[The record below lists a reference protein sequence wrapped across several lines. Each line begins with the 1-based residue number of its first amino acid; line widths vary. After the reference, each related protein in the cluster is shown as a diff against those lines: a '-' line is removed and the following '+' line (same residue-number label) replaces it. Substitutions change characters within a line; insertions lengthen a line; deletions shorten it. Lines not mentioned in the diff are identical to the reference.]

1 MVNRHST
8 FPKGILIIYCLLVLT
23 TCGCK
28 SGGGGDEFSE
38 VLVMATIAKEK

>member
-28 SGGGGDEFSE
+28 SGGGGWIFGG
-38 VLVMATIAKEK
+38 TCNGYNG

>member
-28 SGGGGDEFSE
+28 SRGGDEFSE
-38 VLVMATIAKEK
+38 VLVMDTMAKEK